1 MKLKGWL
8 VTALVVG
15 GVGFGIRGGCVN
27 EASPDEELADHF
39 EELCVIARD
48 HIDAPEQG
56 VRQLGRYLGKH
67 ADDMLGD
74 FGATLATIERIDDDR
89 RHDDRARVA
98 RDRMRKP
105 LLACERD
112 WMRFG
117 EAVEANPKASALVDR
132 FARRINRTLEII
144 FSGKG
149 GGTLTTLPAQLLE
162 RLDRLDP

>member
-8 VTALVVG
+8 VTTLVVG
-15 GVGFGIRGGCVN
+15 GVGFGIRGGCAN

-39 EELCVIARD
+39 DELCEIARD
-48 HIDAPEQG
+48 HVDAPEQG
-56 VRQLGRYLGKH
+56 VRKLGRYLGKH

-74 FGATLATIERIDDDR
+74 FGATLATIERIEDDR
-89 RHDDRARVA
+89 RHDDRARLA

-132 FARRINRTLEII
+132 FARRINRTFEII
-144 FSGKG
+144 FSGKDG
-149 GGTLTTLPAQLLE
+149 VTLTTLPAQLLE
-162 RLDRLDP
+162 RLDRLER